1 MKKVSFALLILLVI
15 VTASC
20 SISAGIPW
28 IWGGW
33 GFFADFGINIDL
45 ASSQDGELQ
54 EGFLNIEEQNGSV
67 LRGNLEMGSMMFE
80 VTGECLGNGEIVLNL
95 FQNEVLF
102 KTLNGNVTADE
113 MSGMNWHAVK
123 AE

>member
-1 MKKVSFALLILLVI
+1 MKKVSFVLLIVLVI
-15 VTASC
+15 FTASC

-33 GFFADFGINIDL
+33 GFFADFGVTF
-45 ASSQDGELQ
+45 ASSQEAAAPN
-54 EGFLNIEEQNGSV
+54 GFLNIEEQNGSV
-67 LRGNLEMGSMMFE
+67 LRGNLEMGTMMFE

-95 FQNEVLF
+95 FQDGVLF

-113 MSGMNWHAVK
+113 MSGSNWYAVK
-123 AE
+123 G